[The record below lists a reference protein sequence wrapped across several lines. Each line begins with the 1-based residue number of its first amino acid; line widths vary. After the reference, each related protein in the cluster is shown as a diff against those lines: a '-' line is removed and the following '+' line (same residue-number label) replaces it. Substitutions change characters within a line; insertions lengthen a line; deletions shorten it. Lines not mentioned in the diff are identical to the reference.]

1 MPVSIL
7 VRLDGGRYDAGGERP
22 SESEWPPHPARAF
35 CALVA
40 SAESDADWSALRW
53 LEQQGPPQVWADPES
68 RVHRSQ
74 TRAWVVENAIRPDG
88 GNLNFPARNN
98 GFRARAFAVPSRESF
113 AIVWPAAD
121 PAADTLSRL
130 SLLAWKVPY
139 VGRSTGSAQ
148 VSVVG
153 VVPAGMA
160 ETVIYEPAVLG
171 RNGRSWD
178 LRVPY
183 GGYLEALRCA
193 YADGRRSW
201 EVARAIPYTTAQTG
215 HHAENAIE
223 EPEATAGPFG
233 DLLVWGIERPVIRI
247 GGDLVVSLAGAM
259 RRTVLSLVGADVPDI
274 PGQVSG
280 HTQPGRTHLAFL
292 ALPDVGHAHADG
304 HVLGLALALPRDMP
318 GQDLDILLRS
328 VLREPELKEVRFSSG
343 RPLAV
348 SYGSDRAGLRPS
360 RWAAHPGEREWVS
373 VTPVM
378 LDGHTRR
385 GRDEASEV
393 ARSLV
398 IAGYP
403 QPADVEVSAAPIVTG
418 GIWRPRHGSLP
429 SGRPRRQMVHA
440 RIRFHQPV
448 IGPVLAGS
456 MRYLGLGL
464 FLAASRLPSF
474 PARQPGLAQAVRQS
488 VLAAGENQR
497 REPEEVSR

>member
-7 VRLDGGRYDAGGERP
+7 VRLGGGRYDAGGERP
-22 SESEWPPHPARAF
+22 SESEWPPHPARVF
-35 CALVA
+35 CALAA

-53 LEQQGPPQVWADPES
+53 LEQQGPPQVWADPEG

-88 GNLNFPARNN
+88 GNLSWPARNN

-113 AIVWPAAD
+113 AIVWPVAD
-121 PAADTLSRL
+121 PTADTLSRL
-130 SLLAWKVPY
+130 NLLAWRVPY

-148 VSVVG
+148 VSAIG
-153 VVPAGMA
+153 VLPADMA
-160 ETVIYEPAVLG
+160 GTVIYEPAVLG
-171 RNGRSWD
+171 QRGQFWD

-183 GGYLEALRCA
+183 VGYTEALRSA

-201 EVARAIPYTTAQTG
+201 EVARALPYTTARTG
-215 HHAENAIE
+215 YQADDVTEQS
-223 EPEATAGPFG
+223 PATAEPFG
-233 DLLVWGIERPVIRI
+233 DLLVWGIERPVIRV
-247 GGDLVVSLAGAM
+247 GGDLVVSLASAM
-259 RRTVLSLVGADVPDI
+259 RRAVLSLVGVGV

-292 ALPDVGHAHADG
+292 ALPDVGHEHADG

-318 GQDLDILLRS
+318 DRDLTILLRS
-328 VLREPELKEVRFSSG
+328 VLLEHELKEVRFSTG

-348 SYGSDRAGLRPS
+348 SYGSDRSGLRPS
-360 RWAAHPGEREWVS
+360 RWTARPGEREWVS
-373 VTPVM
+373 VTPMM

-393 ARSLV
+393 VRSLV

-403 QPADVEVSAAPIVTG
+403 EPTDVEVSATPMVTG

-429 SGRPRRQMVHA
+429 PGRPRRQMVHA

-464 FLAASRLPSF
+464 FLPANRLPS
-474 PARQPGLAQAVRQS
+474 RQAGLAQAARQA
-488 VLAAGENQR
+488 VLTASGNHSRKPPA
-497 REPEEVSR
+497 EVSR

>member
-7 VRLDGGRYDAGGERP
+7 VRLRGGRYDAGGDRP
-22 SESEWPPHPARAF
+22 SESEWPPHPARVF

-53 LEQQGPPQVWADPES
+53 LEQQAPPQVWADPES
-68 RVHRSQ
+68 QVHRSR
-74 TRAWVVENAIRPDG
+74 TRAWVIENAIRPDG
-88 GNLNFPARNN
+88 GNLNWPARNN

-113 AIVWPAAD
+113 AIVWPTAD

-130 SLLAWKVPY
+130 NLLAWKVPY

-153 VVPAGMA
+153 VVPADMPEA
-160 ETVIYEPAVLG
+160 VIYEPAVLG
-171 RNGRSWD
+171 RRGQSWD

-183 GGYLEALRCA
+183 AGYVEALRNA

-201 EVARAIPYTTAQTG
+201 EVARTLPYSMAQSG
-215 HHAENAIE
+215 HEAGDAPE
-223 EPEATAGPFG
+223 ELEATAGPFG
-233 DLLVWGIERPVIRI
+233 DLLVWKIERPVIRV
-247 GGDLVVSLAGAM
+247 GGDLVVSLASAL
-259 RRTVLSLVGADVPDI
+259 RRAVLSRVGADVPDI

-280 HTQPGRTHLAFL
+280 HTRPGRTHLAFL
-292 ALPDVGHAHADG
+292 ALPDVGHGHADG
-304 HVLGLALALPRDMP
+304 HVLGLALALPRDML
-318 GQDLDILLRS
+318 GQDLDVLLRS
-328 VLREPELKEVRFSSG
+328 VLHEPALKEVRFSSG
-343 RPLAV
+343 RPLAL
-348 SYGSDRAGLRPS
+348 SYGSDRSGLRPS
-360 RWAAHPGEREWVS
+360 HWTSHPGEREWVS

-403 QPADVEVSAAPIVTG
+403 EPAEVEVSATPLVTG
-418 GIWRPRHGSLP
+418 GIWRPRNGSLP
-429 SGRPRRQMVHA
+429 PARPRRQMAHA

-464 FLAASRLPSF
+464 FLPASRHPS
-474 PARQPGLAQAVRQS
+474 RQS
-488 VLAAGENQR
+488 ETERPFREAVPAGPGS
-497 REPEEVSR
+497 REAREVAEVSG